1 MVRPVHTESARIE
14 EKSMSIVQRV
24 KSLLL
29 DPKATWPTIDA
40 ESASVQSVYVPYV
53 VALAAIS
60 AVAGFIGTSIVGVGG
75 FGLSY
80 RVPMVSGLLN
90 MVVGFVLALVM
101 VFVMALIADALAPA
115 FGGQKNQISALKL
128 IGYGSTAGFLGGV
141 FSIIPA
147 ASLLGL
153 LAALYSIYLIYTG
166 VPVLMK
172 CPKDKALGYT
182 AVLVVCGIVAG
193 VILASVSVMFGGGM
207 RHGMDIGG
215 MGAGG
220 ARPTP
225 EVAIKTPGGEIK
237 IDTAKLEDMA
247 KKMEAAG
254 KEADAAQQSGDP
266 AAAVKAATG
275 MMAAM
280 TGGAQRPVMPVADLK
295 ALLPESLG
303 SMKRQ
308 SFEAESNSA
317 MGLNVASAKA
327 RYGSESKQVR
337 LSITDTGG
345 LAAVVAGWANVT
357 GEREDDR
364 KIEKTYKQGSRTVHE
379 EYRKDGSQG
388 QYTVLLANGVV
399 VEAEGGPVQ
408 VGELKAAAES
418 LDLSRVEALKAP
430 AK

>member
-1 MVRPVHTESARIE
+1 
-14 EKSMSIVQRV
+14 MSIVQRAKDV
-24 KSLLL
+24 LL
-29 DPKATWPTIDA
+29 DPKTTWPTIDA
-40 ESASVQSVYVPYV
+40 ESASVQSIYVPYV

-60 AVAGFIGTSIVGVGG
+60 AVAGFIGMSIVGVGG

-80 RVPMVSGLLN
+80 RVPVVSGLLN

-101 VFVMALIADALAPA
+101 VFVMALIADALAPT

-141 FSIIPA
+141 FNVIPA

-172 CPKDKALGYT
+172 CPKEKAVSYT

-207 RHGMDIGG
+207 RHGMAMGG
-215 MGAGG
+215 LGSGG
-220 ARPTP
+220 VTP
-225 EVAIKTPGGEIK
+225 SPGVAIKTPGGEIK
-237 IDTAKLEDMA
+237 IDTAKLEEMA

-254 KEADAAQQSGDP
+254 KQADAAQQSGDP
-266 AAAVKAATG
+266 AAAVKAAAG
-275 MMAAM
+275 MMAAI
-280 TGGAQRPVMPVADLK
+280 TGGAQRPVMLAADLK

-317 MGLNVASAKA
+317 IGLNVSSAKA
-327 RYGSESKQVR
+327 RYVADAKRVQ

-345 LAAVVAGWANVT
+345 LAAMAAAWANVT
-357 GEREDDR
+357 GEREDER
-364 KIEKTYKQGSRTVHE
+364 SVEKTYKQGSRTVHE
-379 EYRKDGSQG
+379 EYRRDGSQG

-399 VEAEGGPVQ
+399 VEAQGEQVQ
-408 VGELKAAAES
+408 VGELKAAAEA
-418 LDLSRVEALKAP
+418 LDLSRIEALKPP